1 MSGVEKK
8 YKTPIDVRVGLML
21 KYAPSKPHKGKWRG
35 KNEKRKAKA
44 MGKKM
49 SMVALDKYEKRLSV
63 DVRVFVKYENRAA
76 DAGISVAAVMNA
88 VLDDAVAQDPWTRED
103 EARARA
109 LIDQNFEKREAKKA
123 KKGIR

>member
-1 MSGVEKK
+1 MNGVEKK
-8 YKTPIDVRVGLML
+8 YKFPIDGRVGLMIQC
-21 KYAPSKPHKGKWRG
+21 APSKPHQGKWRG
-35 KNEKRKAKA
+35 KNERTIK
-44 MGKKM
+44 MGNKM

-63 DVRVFVKYENRAA
+63 DVRVFVKYEKRAA

-88 VLDDAVAQDPWTRED
+88 VLDDAVAKDPWTRED